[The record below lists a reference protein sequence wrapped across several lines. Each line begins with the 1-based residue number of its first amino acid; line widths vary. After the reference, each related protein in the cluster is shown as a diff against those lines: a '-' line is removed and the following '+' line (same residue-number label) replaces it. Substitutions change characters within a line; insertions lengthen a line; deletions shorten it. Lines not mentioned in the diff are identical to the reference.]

1 MTSGRRAS
9 PSRRNRTSERAP
21 ARRRQTGPRQA
32 VPRPDNLLSRRRQA
46 RFIVSLPVR
55 LTPVAATKAKTK
67 GWRGRTTNIGGGGFA
82 VELATRLSPG
92 THVVIEVRTG
102 IGPIRMEAD
111 VVWTRRLPGR
121 PSIVQHGLALA
132 DRAEVLDLP
141 VGVLLG
147 QWLRGLARRA
157 D

>member
-1 MTSGRRAS
+1 MIPGRGAT
-9 PSRRNRTSERAP
+9 PSWRNRARERAP
-21 ARRRQTGPRQA
+21 AKRRQTARHPAEPGPDTF
-32 VPRPDNLLSRRRQA
+32 PSRRRQA

-55 LTPVAATKAKTK
+55 LTSVAAAKAKTK
-67 GWRGRTTNIGGGGFA
+67 EWRGRTTNIGGGGCA

-102 IGPIRMEAD
+102 IGPIRMETE

-121 PSIVQHGLALA
+121 AGILQHGLALA
-132 DRAEVLDLP
+132 DCTEVLDLP

-147 QWLRGLARRA
+147 QWLRGLAKR
-157 D
+157 